1 MTTNSVRVTLRSIKP
16 PTSSGKPDSEPST
29 LSLLPNPFK
38 SNNQPPSPN
47 RRCSQLDIYEA
58 RSINHFWASSVFPA
72 LAALEE
78 INKLPNCAATAGD
91 VDHPLFNSG
100 CRLLGGQLQECNQCN
115 PWWEPHII
123 IPYDGTCLMFAQKIM
138 YTFNCSAK
146 ITWNKSLNII
156 YVSFLISNP
165 QKFQC

>member
-1 MTTNSVRVTLRSIKP
+1 MPYERVTDNSFFDFFVAVNLQRIYLPPLPEAVSSLVKLKNQFDRFDKYFVNLMTTNSVRVTLRSIKP

-29 LSLLPNPFK
+29 LSLLPNPSK

-78 INKLPNCAATAGD
+78 INKLPLVC
-91 VDHPLFNSG
+91 
-100 CRLLGGQLQECNQCN
+100 
-115 PWWEPHII
+115 HI
-123 IPYDGTCLMFAQKIM
+123 P
-138 YTFNCSAK
+138 
-146 ITWNKSLNII
+146 
-156 YVSFLISNP
+156 
-165 QKFQC
+165 